1 MTAQADSSS
10 RPAMICSSTS
20 LPPSWW
26 ASQRSAMSSTLPRL
40 SVCVLATPSLPGLL
54 LTTARAPPQPI
65 PIERRAPFL
74 PVTVPCL
81 RLISRAAQLCF
92 DTVFDIEQRCR
103 DAPLHGGTCD
113 PDQVGDAID
122 AAIRELRATLNS
134 SCTVGQLTEVGYI
147 GFSDAEADLFNAC
160 VIQARGAVS
169 AMYAPVPTGTTPAPV
184 AECIGATAA
193 HGRNVMQFL
202 LERWTPV
209 MERIATRLLTT
220 EERMASVARMQ
231 SEITT
236 ARTRWISG
244 LLAACPQFPTVY
256 GRPPESFLRTLQQR
270 TDCVLSRTY
279 VNTVLTCLAQ
289 VCGNGIREG
298 DEECDDGNTIDT
310 DACTNGCFLN
320 PQ

>member
-1 MTAQADSSS
+1 
-10 RPAMICSSTS
+10 
-20 LPPSWW
+20 
-26 ASQRSAMSSTLPRL
+26 MSNALRRL
-40 SVCVLATPSLPGLL
+40 SLCLL
-54 LTTARAPPQPI
+54 VAAFLGGFWQTTALAHTQPI
-65 PIERRAPFL
+65 PIERWGPFL
-74 PVTVPCL
+74 PDTVPCL
-81 RLISRAAQLCF
+81 RQISRAAHVCF
-92 DTVFDIEQRCR
+92 DAVFDVEQRCR

-113 PDQVGDAID
+113 PDEVGDAID
-122 AAIRELRATLNS
+122 AAIRDMRSTLNS
-134 SCTVGQLTEVGYI
+134 SCTLGQLTEVGYI
-147 GFSDAEADLFNAC
+147 GVTDAEGDLFNAC
-160 VIQARGAVS
+160 VIQARWAVS
-169 AMYAPVPTGTTPAPV
+169 AMYAPVPATGTTPAPV
-184 AECIGATAA
+184 VECVGATAA
-193 HGRNVMQFL
+193 YGRKVMQLL